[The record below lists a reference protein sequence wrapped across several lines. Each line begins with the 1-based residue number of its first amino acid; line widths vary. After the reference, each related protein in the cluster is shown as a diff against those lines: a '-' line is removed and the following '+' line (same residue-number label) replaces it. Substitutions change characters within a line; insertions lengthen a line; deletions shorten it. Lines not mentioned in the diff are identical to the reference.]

1 MGIVYFFRNPNP
13 GQHSIEE
20 LFANIQKHLP
30 GDLPYKNYI
39 ARHRSKGLLKRIS
52 NSIHASFNQGDIN
65 HITGDIHYI
74 ACCLKTKKTIL
85 TIHDIGSILH
95 GNRFKRMIIKLFWF
109 TIPARLVGQITVI
122 SEYTKLE
129 LLKHV
134 NVNPNK
140 VRVIHNCMSPLI
152 TYTPKD
158 FNKAKPSILQ
168 IGTKANKNLPVLIE
182 ALEGISCKLI
192 IIGLLSKKQKLMLY
206 DRKIEYQN
214 YCDVEF
220 AEILNLYK
228 QSDILTLISTY
239 EGFGVPVIEAQ
250 AIGRP
255 VITSN
260 IGPMPEVA
268 GNAAMLVNPYNVR
281 EIKNSILEIIEDDSL
296 REGLILKGLEN
307 AKRFRADAIAEEY
320 YKLYKEIIQDN
331 S

>member
-1 MGIVYFFRNPNP
+1 MV
-13 GQHSIEE
+13 
-20 LFANIQKHLP
+20 QKP
-30 GDLPYKNYI
+30 
-39 ARHRSKGLLKRIS
+39 
-52 NSIHASFNQGDIN
+52 
-65 HITGDIHYI
+65 
-74 ACCLKTKKTIL
+74 
-85 TIHDIGSILH
+85 
-95 GNRFKRMIIKLFWF
+95 IK
-109 TIPARLVGQITVI
+109 IQIT
-122 SEYTKLE
+122 K
-129 LLKHV
+129 
-134 NVNPNK
+134 
-140 VRVIHNCMSPLI
+140 
-152 TYTPKD
+152 TPV
-158 FNKAKPSILQ
+158 L
-168 IGTKANKNLPVLIE
+168 TNKNLPVLIE
-182 ALEGISCKLI
+182 ALEGVSCKLI
-192 IIGLLSKKQKLMLY
+192 IVGLLSKKQKLMLN

-214 YCDVEF
+214 YCDVGF